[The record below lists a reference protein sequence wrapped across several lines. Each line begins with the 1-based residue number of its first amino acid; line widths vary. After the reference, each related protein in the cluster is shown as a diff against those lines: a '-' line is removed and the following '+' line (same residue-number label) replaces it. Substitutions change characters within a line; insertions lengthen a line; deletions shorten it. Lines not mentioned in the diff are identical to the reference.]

1 LWTLLITAAAKQNR
15 PLFRRSAKGGLHRR
29 ETFRER
35 PDRLDQRYPALG
47 FFLDELDLVA
57 ALAGLEVDAQL
68 TSLPSSS

>member
-1 LWTLLITAAAKQNR
+1 VISLVAPVDPEIDIVAQ
-15 PLFRRSAKGGLHRR
+15 
-29 ETFRER
+29 FRER